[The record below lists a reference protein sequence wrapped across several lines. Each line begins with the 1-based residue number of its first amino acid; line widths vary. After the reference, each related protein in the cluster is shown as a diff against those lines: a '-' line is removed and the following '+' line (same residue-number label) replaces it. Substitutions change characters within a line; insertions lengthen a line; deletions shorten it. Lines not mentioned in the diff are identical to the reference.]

1 MPDLEWPYLS
11 TIIRLAL
18 ALALGLFIGLER
30 ERRDKEA
37 GLRTFG
43 LAALMGA
50 VGGLLGTPF
59 AVAAIAL
66 LGILIVVLNVQSFL
80 KVRKTELTTSV
91 AFLLTGLTG
100 VLCGLGH
107 TLAPT
112 AIAIITAALLA
123 WKRPLSHFTLGLTEQ
138 ELRSAIFLAILAFV
152 VYPALPEGTIDKWH
166 LIEPRTAWITVIVI
180 AGLGFINYILW
191 KLYGKRGVKLA
202 GFLAGL
208 VNSTIAIHNLVH
220 QTEAK
225 NEKLDT
231 GTFQSI
237 ILASIAMIIRNAV
250 LLLIL
255 APWLLLASLLPFGLM
270 IAGGCAF
277 IFFHSRRQNSD
288 NETEAP
294 NLKLK
299 SPFSLISALQIGF
312 FFLILQVGTILA
324 QNAVGQPGVMAISF
338 LGGLF
343 SSAAEV
349 AAISVVANKETISG
363 NVGAIAAVITTLAS
377 LLISWSIVFR
387 TRQWRLLKKV
397 GLILGIIAILG
408 LIGVFIQIT
417 LF

>member
-237 ILASIAMIIRNAV
+237 IL
-250 LLLIL
+250 
-255 APWLLLASLLPFGLM
+255 
-270 IAGGCAF
+270 
-277 IFFHSRRQNSD
+277 
-288 NETEAP
+288 
-294 NLKLK
+294 
-299 SPFSLISALQIGF
+299 
-312 FFLILQVGTILA
+312 
-324 QNAVGQPGVMAISF
+324 
-338 LGGLF
+338 
-343 SSAAEV
+343 
-349 AAISVVANKETISG
+349 
-363 NVGAIAAVITTLAS
+363 
-377 LLISWSIVFR
+377 
-387 TRQWRLLKKV
+387 
-397 GLILGIIAILG
+397 
-408 LIGVFIQIT
+408 
-417 LF
+417 